1 MSSMDNPIQ
10 FAVVREDPL
19 IEKELVEL
27 HKPSHA
33 LLVGGGGCTAYTLAT
48 LFPELKLTLVDPNP
62 AQLQLIERKAQALQR
77 LGMDPGIVNIGSENP
92 QGLNACG
99 NFETLFRCLRDFW
112 RALILRGEELEHMF
126 DSEKRLTAA
135 IETLTTH
142 RYWPVSF
149 DLFFSDEMLTTMF
162 GKSAIQN
169 ATPGSFPD
177 YFRTMIEKGLR
188 RPGALE
194 NPFLHHAML
203 GHYLETKRE
212 AWPLYLQRPPRD
224 FSAEMINSA
233 IQDVPSFTHYDL
245 VNLSNVLDW
254 SSTADVKKLADR
266 LDAELPSGAV
276 VMWRQLNNHVPHEE
290 HFKKLCFDAKLSA
303 ALLERSRSL
312 FHTAIK
318 VGIKA

>member
-19 IEKELVEL
+19 IEKELVDL
-27 HKPSHA
+27 YKSKHA

-48 LFPELKLTLVDPNP
+48 IFPELKLTLVDPNP

-77 LGMDPGIVNIGSENP
+77 LGMDPAIVNIGSENP

-99 NFETLFRCLRDFW
+99 NFETLFRCMRDLW

-126 DSEKRLTAA
+126 DSEKRLMAA
-135 IETLTTH
+135 TETLTTH

-162 GKSAIQN
+162 GPAAVQHAPK
-169 ATPGSFPD
+169 GSYPN
-177 YFRTMIEKGLR
+177 YFRGMIEKGLR
-188 RPGALE
+188 SPGALE

-224 FSAEMINSA
+224 FQAEMINSA
-233 IQDVPSFTHYDL
+233 IQDIPSFAPYDL
-245 VNLSNVLDW
+245 VNLSNILDW
-254 SSTADVKKLADR
+254 SATDDVKKLAAR
-266 LDAELPSGAV
+266 LDAELPTGAV
-276 VMWRQLNNHVPHEE
+276 VMWRQLNNHLPFEKN
-290 HFKKLCFDAKLSA
+290 FSKLTFDAALSA
-303 ALLERSRSL
+303 DLLERSRSL

-318 VGIKA
+318 VGIKS